1 MTDDNRIAPDDH
13 IVRRQKL
20 KPDKAPPMT
29 PELTRWQQ
37 MTHYVIKPPS
47 RREYDYISLC
57 KKFEEYVDF
66 YSTHKISF
74 TQKSRQKRSKK
85 AGDEIQA
92 ERVER
97 LAPMTEVSFN
107 LFIGMSKEWLSC
119 TIRNMEKRADLNN
132 TEMEYLGL
140 LQRIKAFLMSQI
152 IEGALLGEYSPVV
165 AGALFSLRQNTDMS
179 QGSRAIGA
187 PVINLVA
194 ETRTREE
201 IHDADAEE
209 ITDSEEPEKKREVD
223 NGKT

>member
-1 MTDDNRIAPDDH
+1 MTEDNRIAPDDH
-13 IVRRQKL
+13 IVKRQKL
-20 KPDKAPPMT
+20 RPDKAPPMT

-47 RREYDYISLC
+47 RREYDYASLC

-74 TQKSRQKRSKK
+74 TQKSRQRRSKK
-85 AGDEIQA
+85 TGDEIQA

-107 LFIGMSKEWLSC
+107 LFVGMSKGWLSG
-119 TIRNMEKRADLNN
+119 TIRRMEERTDLNN
-132 TEMEYLGL
+132 TETEYLGL
-140 LQRIKAFLMSQI
+140 LQRIKAFLMSQV

-165 AGALFSLRQNTDMS
+165 AGALFSLRQSTDITS
-179 QGSRAIGA
+179 GGRALGA

-209 ITDSEEPEKKREVD
+209 ITDAEEAKEVSD
-223 NGKT
+223 GEA